1 MVSVDLKMVRTFTF
15 FNRII
20 TISLEKHMRKILNKK
35 EIKQEI
41 KERMDFMDNYLLH
54 KNLMHLEFINFLEAH
69 YSGKDLNK
77 LPLDFLQSFQ
87 KIKTQAQNNTLN
99 LLQSKAA

>member
-1 MVSVDLKMVRTFTF
+1 MSKIIFSKVKSIIKIFNTKITVSYQKEELVHSTKND
-15 FNRII
+15 I
-20 TISLEKHMRKILNKK
+20 EKPVIKLNNVNN
-35 EIKQEI
+35 IMLQ
-41 KERMDFMDNYLLH
+41 
-54 KNLMHLEFINFLEAH
+54 KNLKHLEFINFLETH

-99 LLQSKAA
+99 LLQSKVA